1 MFMDNLQSRVLVAS
15 QTLND
20 LTGYSAIDA
29 IKAANAKLEAELAT
43 AQTTLRTARQ
53 TYKSVNTQRSSTQ
66 REVTALLARKDT
78 WSPTDLERFTTLYRL
93 DHELD
98 GKVAEA
104 AAALTEAEADETRL
118 SQALNA
124 GILRR
129 YHEAQVWSD
138 RIRRQS
144 TWGTWG
150 LMGINVLLFLMLQFV
165 AEPWKRNRLMR
176 GIAAEEKRALEEVR
190 KELADV
196 RDALAATQVAETPQS
211 VPVAV
216 PDVGPGA
223 ADAVANAG
231 KGVLQA
237 EQPSRQSWKELLL
250 APERWQPALLDL
262 YSDRRIDLRMRD
274 ASLIAIEGAISGAAV
289 MAAIGVLLLRRS

>member
-1 MFMDNLQSRVLVAS
+1 
-15 QTLND
+15 
-20 LTGYSAIDA
+20 
-29 IKAANAKLEAELAT
+29 
-43 AQTTLRTARQ
+43 
-53 TYKSVNTQRSSTQ
+53 
-66 REVTALLARKDT
+66 
-78 WSPTDLERFTTLYRL
+78 
-93 DHELD
+93 
-98 GKVAEA
+98 
-104 AAALTEAEADETRL
+104 
-118 SQALNA
+118 
-124 GILRR
+124 
-129 YHEAQVWSD
+129 
-138 RIRRQS
+138 
-144 TWGTWG
+144 
-150 LMGINVLLFLMLQFV
+150 MGINVLLFLMLQFV

-196 RDALAATQVAETPQS
+196 RDALAATQVAETPKS

-223 ADAVANAG
+223 AEAVANAG